1 MTRAINTLTA
11 TLAMTTTAF
20 AANGAPAHE
29 LGLSCWAG
37 IAFLAAV
44 LVGQT
49 MPAIRLLLG
58 TNGLHTPPSAANH
71 R

>member
-1 MTRAINTLTA
+1 
-11 TLAMTTTAF
+11 MTTTVF
-20 AANGAPAHE
+20 AANGAPAPGHGP
-29 LGLSCWAG
+29 LCWAG
-37 IAFLAAV
+37 IAFCAAV

-49 MPAIRLLLG
+49 MPAVRLLLG